1 MAKDP
6 GRAQDGRP
14 RYRRLADELIA
25 DIRSGRIRVGDTLPG
40 ELELVERFAVSRHT
54 VREALRVLHEL
65 GLIDRHQGIGTV
77 VRARNSRETYVQT
90 VRSPAELLHYPAES
104 RLVVMSSATVKLDRS
119 QAKLLQAQVGSTW
132 FRIGAL
138 RRFRASRLPICWVDL
153 YVLPEFAGVLDLVG
167 RRTQL
172 VSEMIEQKY
181 GERVATVRVDIS
193 AGSLNA
199 ELAAALQ
206 AEPGTPSLTVIRR
219 YTSTSGRLM
228 QVAISD
234 HPTERY
240 TFSLEL
246 RRGWQSGDG
255 WSSG

>member
-1 MAKDP
+1 MPNDAARD
-6 GRAQDGRP
+6 ADGRP

-25 DIRSGRIRVGDTLPG
+25 EIRAGRIRVGETLPG

-65 GLIDRHQGIGTV
+65 GLIDRHQGVGTV

-104 RLVVMSSATVKLDRS
+104 RLVVMSSGMIRLDRA
-119 QAKLLQAQVGSTW
+119 QARVLQAPVGSTW

-138 RRFRASRLPICWVDL
+138 RRFRASRLPICWVDIH
-153 YVLPEFAGVLDLVG
+153 VLPEFAGVLELVG

-181 GERVATVRVDIS
+181 GERVASVRVDIC
-193 AGSLNA
+193 ASLLTA
-199 ELAAALQ
+199 ELANALQ
-206 AEPGTPSLTVIRR
+206 AEAGTPSLTVIRR
-219 YTSTSGRLM
+219 YTSTTGRLM
-228 QVAISD
+228 QVAISE
-234 HPTERY
+234 HPTDRY

-246 RRGWQSGDG
+246 RRGWQSGEG
-255 WSSG
+255 WSNG